1 MIFLSVTTEERK
13 FSLKNSIVLVLKKRR
28 IIMNAQIN
36 NRPGTVKKIVFTMIT
51 LVFVSALMSPALA
64 QSSAQVARE
73 LSDAFA
79 ATAKKAMPAVV
90 SIRIKKTIE
99 TSPMETPFGY
109 NDPFGGFGDDFLRK
123 FFGNRLP
130 QQQTPQKYIEQ
141 GLGSGFIIS
150 KDGYIL
156 TNNHVVGNVDK
167 ITVQLQDGRKFE
179 NAKLIGTDPDTE
191 VALIKIEG
199 DNFPVL
205 PMGDSDKNEI
215 GDWVIAIGN
224 PFGLSETVTV
234 GVISAVGRSNVGIA
248 AYENF
253 TQTDAAINPGNSGG
267 PLINLDGQ
275 VIGINTAI
283 YSESGGYMGIGFAIP
298 INMARTIEEQL
309 KEHGKVTRGYL
320 GIYGQDVTPD
330 MAQLLGLKSNQGI
343 IVTTVEKGSPADKV
357 GIESHDVF
365 LEINS
370 KKIESYDS
378 FRNEVAMFKPGS
390 KVTLLVSRAG
400 KTSDVIVTLGER
412 PTEVA
417 QSNQPTGQPQSQQTM
432 GIQVQNLTKDL
443 ADRFG
448 YTLGEGVIVTRVI
461 QGGPAAEA
469 GIQPGD
475 LIQSV
480 NRQSV
485 SNVDEF
491 EQAVS
496 RAKGNKILL
505 LIKHGEYSQFVIV
518 QLSE

>member
-1 MIFLSVTTEERK
+1 MNTP
-13 FSLKNSIVLVLKKRR
+13 
-28 IIMNAQIN
+28 II
-36 NRPGTVKKIVFTMIT
+36 NRPNTIKRIVFTTIS
-51 LVFVSALMSPALA
+51 LVFVTALMSPVLA

-73 LSDAFA
+73 LSEAFA

-90 SIRIKKTIE
+90 SIKIEKTIE
-99 TSPMETPFGY
+99 ASAMGTPFGY

-123 FFGNRLP
+123 FFGNRMP
-130 QQQTPQKYIEQ
+130 QQQTPRKYYEQ

-205 PMGDSDKNEI
+205 PMGNSDKTEI

-253 TQTDAAINPGNSGG
+253 IQTDAAINPGNSGG

-275 VIGINTAI
+275 AIGINTAI
-283 YSESGGYMGIGFAIP
+283 YSQSGGYMGIGFAIP
-298 INMARTIEEQL
+298 IDMARSIEQQL

-330 MAQLLGLKSNQGI
+330 MAQLLGLKSNKGI
-343 IVTTVEKGSPADKV
+343 IVTTVEKGSPADKAGV
-357 GIESHDVF
+357 ESHDVF
-365 LEINS
+365 LEMDG

-378 FRNEVAMFKPGS
+378 FRNDIAMLKPGS
-390 KVTLLVSRAG
+390 KVTLLVSRGG
-400 KTSDVIVTLGER
+400 KTLDVTVTLGER

-417 QSNQPTGQPQSQQTM
+417 KGNQPTARPQSQQTM

-461 QGGPAAEA
+461 QGGPAAQA

-485 SNVDEF
+485 SNVDGF

-496 RAKGNKILL
+496 RARTKGNKILL
-505 LIKHGEYSQFVIV
+505 LIKRGEYSQFVIV
-518 QLSE
+518 QLGE